1 MMGMHLERLRSGMH
15 IISVQGSKKV
25 TLLCLKKIIIIIII
39 KADVTSAGH
48 KAVKRIIL
56 NLVFYC

>member
-15 IISVQGSKKV
+15 IISMQGSKKV
-25 TLLCLKKIIIIIII
+25 TLLCLKKIIIIII

-56 NLVFYC
+56 NLIFYC

>member
-25 TLLCLKKIIIIIII
+25 TLLCLKKIIIIII

-56 NLVFYC
+56 NLIFYC

>member
-15 IISVQGSKKV
+15 IISMQGSKKV
-25 TLLCLKKIIIIIII
+25 TLLCLKKIIIIII